1 MLTEELLVPKHAE
14 LASLEMTY
22 YDSQD
27 DKNRDDV
34 LVLVHGTAGSTASHF
49 GFLFPVLAAK
59 QRVISIDWS
68 NPSEESGSSP
78 LQLEH
83 LANQV
88 IELIERTVPGRKV
101 ALLGYSL
108 GAVVTAVVAA
118 QRPDLVDRLILVSG
132 WIKTDQ
138 QQLLRN
144 DIWRTLRDLDDD
156 TVLRQY
162 STFCA
167 FGGPFLADKTR
178 DELAPGMNAMK
189 FDHFG
194 DRQMDLNRRIDI
206 TESAHT
212 IECPTLVVG
221 CTHDQMVPVR
231 HQQALF
237 GAIQDSRYVEIPT
250 GHAVVFERPSE
261 LSHHIQQFMDL
272 PDQYPAGTIIP
283 TPAP

>member
-1 MLTEELLVPKHAE
+1 MLTEELLVPRFAKLDELE
-14 LASLEMTY
+14 LAY
-22 YDSQD
+22 YDSED
-27 DKNRDDV
+27 EKNRDDI

-59 QRVISIDWS
+59 QRVVSIDWTD
-68 NPSEESGSSP
+68 PITVTDLSS

-83 LANQV
+83 LVNQV
-88 IELIERTVPGRKV
+88 TELIEHVVPGRRV
-101 ALLGYSL
+101 VLLGYSL

-118 QRPDLVDRLILVSG
+118 RRPDLIDRLILVAG
-132 WIKTDQ
+132 WVKTDQ

-144 DIWRTLRDLDDD
+144 DVWRTLRELEDD
-156 TVLRQY
+156 TALRQY

-178 DELAPGMNAMK
+178 EELEPGMNAMA
-189 FDHFG
+189 FDQFG

-206 TESAHT
+206 VNEAHT
-212 IECPTLVVG
+212 IEAPTLVVG
-221 CTHDQMVPVR
+221 CTYDQMVPVR

-237 GAIQDSRYVEIPT
+237 GAVQDSRYVEVPT

-261 LSHHIQQFMDL
+261 LSHHIQQFMDH
-272 PDQYPAGTIIP
+272 PDQHAAGTIIP
-283 TPAP
+283 TPNP